1 MSGGGGSVLQ
11 AAVVAALAAEPALAG
26 VAVFDAPPSRA
37 APPYAV
43 VDEPVLTDW
52 GAKGWTG
59 REGTL
64 AVLVQDAGGGG
75 GERPVRLR
83 ALAGAVEAALPGL
96 DAALGP
102 GPNGGWRLATIR
114 LSRSRITRAAGDRWV
129 ASVEWR
135 VRIYRED

>member
-1 MSGGGGSVLQ
+1 MSGGSVLQ
-11 AAVVAALAAEPALAG
+11 ATVVAALAAEAALAG
-26 VAVFDAPPSRA
+26 VAVFDAAPARA
-37 APPYAV
+37 ALPYAV

-64 AVLVQDAGGGG
+64 AVLVQDAGAGG

-96 DAALGP
+96 DTELGE
-102 GPNGGWRLATIR
+102 GWRLATIR

-135 VRIYRED
+135 VRIYRVDG